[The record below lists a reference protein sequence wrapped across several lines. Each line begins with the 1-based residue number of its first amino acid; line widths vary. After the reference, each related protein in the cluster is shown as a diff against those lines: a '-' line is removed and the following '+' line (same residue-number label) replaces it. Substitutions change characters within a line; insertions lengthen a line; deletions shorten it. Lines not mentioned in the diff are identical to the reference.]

1 MNLAHRSAPPS
12 RKPARGRK
20 LKPRQEFSFASGT
33 GYSTIVKLKLN
44 RKKGR
49 RQEICMSLQAPL
61 TENAQDDLTGAM
73 TQRQGYRAVFRN
85 RNFVALWIGQ
95 IFSQIADRIIFV
107 VFISLIVHHF
117 GPSDRYT
124 SFLYIAFTIPA
135 VMLTA
140 IAGVFVDRW
149 PRRAVLVITNLM
161 RAALVA
167 LIPWAAAATGGWAIY
182 LVAFLISAATQFF
195 VPAEAATIPM
205 IVNRSSLLTANSL
218 FTTTMMAAVIFGFA
232 LGDPLIN
239 LFSLGKVHWAITAL
253 FLLASASLSLVKAPP
268 VCALDEGA
276 RPASNL
282 KEAFARFL
290 EEITDGVRYI
300 RANKI
305 VRNAMFKLA
314 LLFSAMVALCI
325 LFISFAKTYLFDD
338 PQVAAQKFAYI
349 IAFSGIGMA
358 FGAFWVGHSFHHTRR
373 GLMVFGGF
381 LSVGLCLVLLSLTG
395 MIPKHDYAF
404 QLPHF
409 ASGFI
414 NLDEV
419 RFTMRMLYT
428 YALAIIMGV
437 GAAFIAIPLQ
447 ALLQELIP
455 EDKRGKVFGVQFT
468 ILSTSSTLP
477 VLIAG
482 LAVEQV
488 GVQTMFLLIGIPVLL
503 FGIVGLYK
511 RLKADKNDVSVAN
524 W

>member
-1 MNLAHRSAPPS
+1 
-12 RKPARGRK
+12 
-20 LKPRQEFSFASGT
+20 
-33 GYSTIVKLKLN
+33 
-44 RKKGR
+44 
-49 RQEICMSLQAPL
+49 MSLQTPL
-61 TENAQDDLTGAM
+61 TDNTQDNFTG
-73 TQRQGYRAVFRN
+73 TLPQRQGYRAVFQN
-85 RNFVALWIGQ
+85 RNFLALWIGQ

-167 LIPWAAAATGGWAIY
+167 LIPWAAEATGGWAIY
-182 LVAFLISAATQFF
+182 LVAFMISAATQFF

-205 IVNRSSLLTANSL
+205 IVNRSCLLTANSL

-239 LFSLGKVHWAITAL
+239 IFSLNKVHGAISSL
-253 FLLASASLSLVKAPP
+253 FLLASASLALVKAPP
-268 VCALDEGA
+268 LCPLDEGT
-276 RPASNL
+276 RPASNWS
-282 KEAFARFL
+282 EAFSRFG
-290 EEITDGVRYI
+290 EEIKDGIQYI
-300 RANKI
+300 QANPI
-305 VRNAMFKLA
+305 VRNAMLKLA

-358 FGAFWVGHSFHHTRR
+358 LGAFWVGHSFHHARR
-373 GLMVFGGF
+373 GVMVFGGF
-381 LSVGLCLVLLSLTG
+381 LSVGLCLILLCLVG
-395 MIPKHDYAF
+395 IIPKHNYAF

-414 NLDEV
+414 NLAEV

-428 YALAIIMGV
+428 YSLSIIMGI

-488 GVQTMFLLIGIPVLL
+488 GVQTMFLLIGIPIFL
-503 FGIVGLYK
+503 FGVMGLYE
-511 RLKADKNDVSVAN
+511 RLKAGKNDVSVAN

>member
-1 MNLAHRSAPPS
+1 
-12 RKPARGRK
+12 
-20 LKPRQEFSFASGT
+20 
-33 GYSTIVKLKLN
+33 
-44 RKKGR
+44 
-49 RQEICMSLQAPL
+49 MSLQTPL
-61 TENAQDDLTGAM
+61 TDIAQDDLADSLGQ
-73 TQRQGYRAVFRN
+73 QRQGYRAVLQN
-85 RNFVALWIGQ
+85 HNFLALWVGQ

-117 GPSDRYT
+117 GTSDRYT

-149 PRRAVLVITNLM
+149 PRRAVLVTTNLL

-167 LIPWAAAATGGWAIY
+167 LIPLAADATGGWAIY

-205 IVNRSSLLTANSL
+205 IVEKSCLLTANSL

-239 LFSLGKVHWAITAL
+239 LFSLNQVHWAISSL
-253 FLLASASLSLVKAPP
+253 FLLASLSLSLVKTPP
-268 VCALDEGA
+268 MCALDEGA

-282 KEAFARFL
+282 QEAFARFWQ
-290 EEITDGVRYI
+290 EIRDGLAFI
-300 RANKI
+300 QENPI
-305 VRNAMFKLA
+305 VRNAMLKLA

-338 PQVAAQKFAYI
+338 PLVAAQKFAYI

-358 FGAFWVGHSFHHTRR
+358 LGAFWVGHSFHHARR
-373 GLMVFGGF
+373 GVMVFGGF
-381 LSVGLCLVLLSLTG
+381 LSVGICLVLLALVDH
-395 MIPKHDYAF
+395 IPKHDYVMH
-404 QLPHF
+404 LPRL

-414 NLDEV
+414 YLDEF

-428 YALAIIMGV
+428 YTLAIIMGI

-488 GVQTMFLLIGIPVLL
+488 GVQMMFLMIGIPVLL
-503 FGIVGLYK
+503 FGMVGLYK
-511 RLKADKNDVSVAN
+511 RLKADKNHVFAAN